1 MAVIKQQRQFFTK
14 NIGVVRSSR
23 AAEQSAVN
31 TMNNADT
38 IIGMAFKHASD
49 DARIKGQ
56 EIAQSLSES
65 NITTIDP
72 TTGQPQALSSMP
84 KTFGRIAT
92 QAYQSVVDD
101 RYRISIDNEI
111 NLKASEIALEAQQK
125 SDPVSY
131 YSTEMGDYIDTMSKN
146 ASGKYQGYIN
156 TVGTNYLASTK
167 LNLQEKVIQL
177 DRDSAKTEII
187 SELEKNIPLITN
199 MVVSGR
205 SDLEFKTAYSIE
217 NKRINDA
224 YNSKVFNSEERDKA
238 LDALNSIKPVGL
250 TKIITNDEEIN
261 NSDLLKIKQVINN
274 NGLGLSSVP
283 EEYREQTKQLI
294 DSMDF
299 AVNKADVLNELT
311 NSVALK
317 NQQRV
322 QEEVAL
328 SEKAQQEFPKI
339 QKEIIKN
346 AETQYSIGINAG
358 QNGSEQ
364 EINALVSQ
372 SEKNLDD
379 LMQQTIGAGASIT
392 PSLANLQ
399 HDNLLEGI
407 RKGILIKI
415 NEQEGID
422 SAQLNLAAEY
432 LSNLGEVVPD
442 GLNENSKQ
450 IMDKL
455 LNSSAFKA
463 RDNID
468 EAIQFLT
475 QSETSRNQDEIK
487 TKSASADKDTYNATI
502 DKANFYQT
510 QTDITDD
517 LANQFVEGGFE
528 NFNTTFDKLLEAS
541 TQTVNDAIER
551 DFTGSQA
558 NQFSEELQENVLK
571 AWVYNL
577 DNNENNYTIDNESVE
592 IDSTMINVIKKSIMS
607 QDNMSGVPDELKPQ
621 IERIRELPTSIR
633 ENVNSNLASVRAGLI
648 SLENDE
654 SKRLK
659 AQTIIHDV
667 THRVDADTDKHKDRV
682 NQLVYG
688 SIGLNN
694 LAHRQQAGGDLG
706 KNITDVAVNTNR
718 LPDQL
723 ISDLELMSTGV
734 ITQYSPVLL
743 SHYQSL
749 RDYIRPETGEKQN
762 LFVSS
767 GLSIQLDASEQ
778 AKLDTVLANMSVK
791 GFITTDSEGKPQ
803 YNVSA
808 LNAELTTINQISRDK
823 KQTNI
828 NMENFANQLDPR
840 KYKGAESTK
849 IKDFVQDLLN
859 NNATLISEI
868 SPYLEQRIKLGSS
881 PKQIQ
886 NDVDTIMQKNYSDT
900 EGYVIDSTIASV
912 TRSKYALS
920 RVTNSEQEKMSFLQ
934 EVEESLP
941 SRLTIM
947 NNGKKSFLN
956 LFGQGDRTKESESA
970 FLMPIPFT
978 NPNNPQYQVMEIVNG
993 RLTPVIENGT
1003 FIIHQLRED

>member
-1 MAVIKQQRQFFTK
+1 MAVIKQQRQFFTQ
-14 NIGVVRSSR
+14 NIGVVRSTR

-38 IIGMAFKHASD
+38 LIGMAFKHASD

-56 EIAQSLSES
+56 EVAQSLSDS

-131 YSTEMGDYIDTMSKN
+131 YSTEMGDYIDTMRKN
-146 ASGKYQGYIN
+146 TSGKYQSYID
-156 TVGTNYLASTK
+156 TVGTNWLASTK
-167 LNLQEKVIQL
+167 LNLQEKVIQK
-177 DRDSAKTEII
+177 DRELAKTEII

-205 SDLEFKTAYSIE
+205 SDLEFQTAYSIE

-224 YNSKVFNSEERDKA
+224 YNSNTFNAEERDKA
-238 LDALNSIKPVGL
+238 LNALNSIKPVAL

-283 EEYREQTKQLI
+283 EQYREQTKQLI

-299 AVNKADVLNELT
+299 SVNKTDVLDELT

-317 NQQRV
+317 NQQRI
-322 QEEVAL
+322 QEKEAL

-339 QKEIIKN
+339 QKDIIDK
-346 AETQYSIGINAG
+346 ADTQYSIGINAG

-364 EINALVSQ
+364 EINALVFE
-372 SEKNLDD
+372 SEKTLDE
-379 LMQQTIGAGASIT
+379 LMQQTVGAGASIT
-392 PSLANLQ
+392 TSLANLQ
-399 HDNLLEGI
+399 HDSLTEGI

-415 NEQEGID
+415 NKLEGID
-422 SAQLNLAAEY
+422 STQLNLAAEY
-432 LSNLGEVVPD
+432 IANLGEVVPD

-450 IMDKL
+450 IMDEL
-455 LNSSAFKA
+455 LNSSAFNVK
-463 RDNID
+463 DNLD

-487 TKSASADKDTYNATI
+487 TKSASADDDTYNATL
-502 DKANFYQT
+502 DKANFYKT
-510 QTDITDD
+510 QSELSED
-517 LANQFVEGGFE
+517 LAERLVEGDPKDFD
-528 NFNTTFDKLLEAS
+528 TTFDELLQVS
-541 TQTVNDAIER
+541 KKTVTDAIEKK
-551 DFTGSQA
+551 FTGSMA
-558 NQFSEELQENVLK
+558 NEFSEELQSNVLN
-571 AWVYNL
+571 AWSYNL
-577 DNNENNYTIDNESVE
+577 PNDDITYTIDNESVE
-592 IDSTMINVIKKSIMS
+592 MDSTIINVIKKSIMS
-607 QDNMSGVPDELKPQ
+607 QDNMAGVPDELKPQ
-621 IERIRELPTSIR
+621 IERIRELPISVRKKVNTS
-633 ENVNSNLASVRAGLI
+633 LASVRANLVSI
-648 SLENDE
+648 ETAKTKSQ
-654 SKRLK
+654 K

-667 THRVDADTDKHKDRV
+667 KHQVNSDTDEHKDRV

-706 KNITDVAVNTNR
+706 KNLIDVAVSTNR

-762 LFVSS
+762 LFISS

-808 LNAELTTINQISRDK
+808 LNQELTTINQISRDK
-823 KQTNI
+823 NQTNI
-828 NMENFANQLDPR
+828 NMENFANQLDSR
-840 KYKGAESTK
+840 KYKGKESTK
-849 IKDFVQDLLN
+849 IRDFVQDLLN
-859 NNATLISEI
+859 NNATLITEI
-868 SPYLEQRIKLGSS
+868 GPYLQQRIKLGSS

-900 EGYVIDSTIASV
+900 EGYVIDSSIASV
-912 TRSKYALS
+912 TRSKFALS
-920 RVTNSEQEKMSFLQ
+920 RVTSSEQEKMEFLQ
-934 EVEESLP
+934 GVEERLP
-941 SRLTIM
+941 DRLTIM
-947 NNGKKSFLN
+947 NNGQKSLLN
-956 LFGQGDRTKESESA
+956 LFGQGDRTKDSESA
-970 FLMPIPFT
+970 FLMPVPFT
-978 NPNNPQYQVMEIVNG
+978 NPNNPIYQVMEIKNG
-993 RLTPVIENGT
+993 RLTPVIENGS
-1003 FIIHQLRED
+1003 FILEQLREN